1 MIKIKYP
8 ENEIERLAFELL
20 YLEKLNFSETTQG
33 KIDKLLNKIIYNG
46 NPLDLT
52 TLVTSRFNLL
62 HDLNNQ
68 IQTFLNKQD
77 SEELANYLNY
87 TSKQPEIAEF
97 FMDQTWLNL
106 DSCFYC
112 NLDSIHC
119 FMDSED
125 IVDVLEFINRA
136 DMQQLQFIEGIGEK
150 KAEKILKKRL
160 LKEFSSINDIP
171 VSKPLKEKIKNVT
184 FRNSHNHF
192 TLDHFFHKDK
202 YIFLSLCLYNF
213 VPCCYSCN
221 SKFKK
226 TIEIADAENS
236 IFVSPSSEYYGL
248 VDDFSFKLR
257 FHKPLNEI
265 KDVDHFGI
273 SFTSKEH
280 EEVYGD
286 FLKTFKIFGRY
297 RYHKKEVLRLLK
309 KKLEYPESQINEIV
323 LATGISEDEV
333 KEMLFGRELFDEEFS
348 QKPLVKFKRD
358 IAKDILIDGVI

>member
-68 IQTFLNKQD
+68 IQTFLNEQD

-136 DMQQLQFIEGIGEK
+136 DLQQLQ
-150 KAEKILKKRL
+150 
-160 LKEFSSINDIP
+160 
-171 VSKPLKEKIKNVT
+171 
-184 FRNSHNHF
+184 
-192 TLDHFFHKDK
+192 
-202 YIFLSLCLYNF
+202 
-213 VPCCYSCN
+213 
-221 SKFKK
+221 
-226 TIEIADAENS
+226 
-236 IFVSPSSEYYGL
+236 
-248 VDDFSFKLR
+248 
-257 FHKPLNEI
+257 
-265 KDVDHFGI
+265 
-273 SFTSKEH
+273 
-280 EEVYGD
+280 
-286 FLKTFKIFGRY
+286 
-297 RYHKKEVLRLLK
+297 
-309 KKLEYPESQINEIV
+309 
-323 LATGISEDEV
+323 
-333 KEMLFGRELFDEEFS
+333 
-348 QKPLVKFKRD
+348 
-358 IAKDILIDGVI
+358 